1 MSRLLVKLSQDKL
14 IYVQVEMKLTI
25 RDAGESNF
33 GKYSCVAK
41 NPRGQ
46 TDGSITL
53 YGKSISFFY
62 SIHSHLQS
70 T

>member
-1 MSRLLVKLSQDKL
+1 
-14 IYVQVEMKLTI
+14 MKLTI
-25 RDAGESNF
+25 LSAEEENF

-53 YGKSISFFY
+53 YGEGGLPLESPVAGLNYPLNLIS
-62 SIHSHLQS
+62 

>member
-1 MSRLLVKLSQDKL
+1 MKL
-14 IYVQVEMKLTI
+14 IIK
-25 RDAGESNF
+25 DAGESNF

>member
-1 MSRLLVKLSQDKL
+1 
-14 IYVQVEMKLTI
+14 MKLTI
-25 RDAGESNF
+25 QDAGESNF

-53 YGKSISFFY
+53 YGKSLFSFDNFNFRPP
-62 SIHSHLQS
+62 S

>member
-1 MSRLLVKLSQDKL
+1 MAVLSPPPP
-14 IYVQVEMKLTI
+14 QVEMKLTI
-25 RDAGESNF
+25 LSSGEPDF

-53 YGKSISFFY
+53 YGGY
-62 SIHSHLQS
+62 STATVGKPCYSGAALLQ
-70 T
+70 